1 MTPNKLCELPLCS
14 YIIIR
19 LFVQFKLRIGEIQK
33 IALYKFIIT
42 VLIVLIWSATESYA
56 GAWLPEVGTYSNL
69 G

>member
-42 VLIVLIWSATESYA
+42 VLITPTVFKDSILVTGLMKVYQY
-56 GAWLPEVGTYSNL
+56 GFDN
-69 G
+69 